1 MKLPNYDSVTISK
14 ETTTLVPEVRLGK
27 HDVSVGEVGPKISDI
42 VRLRED
48 R

>member
-1 MKLPNYDSVTISK
+1 MKLPHYDSVTISK
-14 ETTTLVPEVRLGK
+14 KTKIIVPDVRLGK
-27 HDVSVGEVGPKISDI
+27 LDVSVGEVGPKISDI